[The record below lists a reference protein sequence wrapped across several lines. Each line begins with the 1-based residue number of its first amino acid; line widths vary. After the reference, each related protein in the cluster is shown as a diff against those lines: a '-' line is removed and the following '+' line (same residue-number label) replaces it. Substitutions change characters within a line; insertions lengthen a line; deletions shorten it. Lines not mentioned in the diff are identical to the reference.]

1 VVVLSCGIHDIQTL
15 LRLEDHH
22 EPVDVCFLTFT
33 ANNEIVC
40 SQNTRFQSW
49 SKCLASAATEPD
61 RSCGFSLANQ
71 EPHDTWFDT
80 ESCLNIPQ
88 NQNKAVFVV
97 NSLEETS
104 DVKVRLLCWLTQ
116 YEHGFQKNQFC
127 VILSISKAS
136 LTKMVLCESHFGH
149 KAQVGKNFG
158 QKSKLKIYFEQPREH
173 LLLPLCHPTPHTRLH
188 HSVVRRF

>member
-1 VVVLSCGIHDIQTL
+1 MKSFVPRTRDFNLGRNALPLPPLNPTVPVGLVLQIKNPTILGST
-15 LRLEDHH
+15 
-22 EPVDVCFLTFT
+22 PK
-33 ANNEIVC
+33 A
-40 SQNTRFQSW
+40 
-49 SKCLASAATEPD
+49 
-61 RSCGFSLANQ
+61 
-71 EPHDTWFDT
+71 
-80 ESCLNIPQ
+80 NIPQ